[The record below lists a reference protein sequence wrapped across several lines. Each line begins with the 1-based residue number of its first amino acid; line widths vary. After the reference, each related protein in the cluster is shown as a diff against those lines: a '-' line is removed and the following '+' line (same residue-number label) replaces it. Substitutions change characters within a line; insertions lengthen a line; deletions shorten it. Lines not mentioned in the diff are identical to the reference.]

1 MPRDG
6 GFPPHVGVNWPK
18 SIARIATDAGCP
30 VGWLVI
36 WQRITSP
43 RVNVPSTKA
52 EQIGSET
59 FVERRAEPTNS
70 RLYIAR
76 KAWQRVVMPRV
87 IFLRSMSLLVSVTA
101 GLCAAEPVAAPAPA
115 GNAEVKKIME
125 TFGGRG
131 QLKDGSQP
139 RTATE
144 AVKAM
149 TLRPGL
155 AIDVIAA
162 EPEVVQP
169 LYLSFDSRGR
179 LWVTQYIQY
188 PFPAGLKI
196 TGYDHHLRAQFD
208 KVPEPPPRGV
218 KGADKVTVFEDRDGD
233 GVYETRKDVITGLNM
248 ATAALKG
255 AGGIWVMNPPYLLFY
270 PDANDDDVPD
280 GDPEVCLSGFGLED
294 THSVASALQFGPDG
308 WLYGATGSTTTG
320 NVSSAVT
327 KQVRFE
333 GQHLWRYHPKTK
345 VFEIFA
351 EGGGNTFSCEIDA
364 QGRFFSGTN
373 GGDRGM
379 HFDQGMSGVKN
390 FGKHGFARNPYA
402 YGYFEHMATTGDRK
416 RFSQVLVVYDGDLL
430 AREFAGKFI
439 APNSLQN
446 MVYVSDR
453 VPDTSTFKAVDE
465 APLLMGND
473 RWFRPVDIKVG
484 PDGALWMADWYDT
497 RLSHVRPVDDWSKGD
512 GRIYRV
518 RPEGAS
524 LRRAAAFDMHTAP
537 AEALLKWL
545 DHANKWFRRQA
556 VLELA
561 WRGEKTVVPELERRA
576 RDGKNEHA
584 FDALCALHLLGGLTD
599 DVAVAL
605 MNHADPYVRRW
616 VVRCSGDAGEVSA
629 RLAGALRELAVG
641 EPHPEVRT
649 QLAASAQRW
658 PDAVALPVLRAMWAR
673 EADVKD
679 QRVPLLLWWATEV
692 RAETARDALLGM
704 FAEKELWNFS
714 LARSHGARLLA
725 RRWAQAGGAE
735 NYAACARLLA
745 LAPKESDRT
754 VVVEGLAAAFAGGSI
769 PVLPPALAAALQAY
783 LNSKLDTDLA
793 LAVKTGNAEAVARAL
808 RIVGDEQAAPELRAA
823 LVQALAEAGNGQVVP
838 AIIKILGRGGLVGL
852 RKAVL
857 AVAGKFDDARI
868 ATTVI
873 TGYEARFAGEPG
885 LRDAA
890 LRLLASRREWV
901 NLLLA
906 EIAAGRIRPREFSDD
921 VVQQLEAYPDPVVA
935 AAVRKHWANLR
946 PRLSSAEKVAEAVRI
961 KAVLGGGVGRG
972 DAARGQTHFAQR
984 CASCHQLWG
993 EGGSIGPELTGY
1005 ERGNPDFWLTGIL
1018 DPSLEIREGFGAY
1031 TLTLQNGQTLMG
1043 QLTRQDT
1050 TGSVLRDLAGQLHT
1064 LKTSEVESLTAL
1076 PVSLMPEGLLGGLDD
1091 AALRDFFAYLLKP

>member
-1 MPRDG
+1 MLRVTPLLS
-6 GFPPHVGVNWPK
+6 FVLWSSVWLGVL
-18 SIARIATDAGCP
+18 AG
-30 VGWLVI
+30 
-36 WQRITSP
+36 
-43 RVNVPSTKA
+43 
-52 EQIGSET
+52 
-59 FVERRAEPTNS
+59 
-70 RLYIAR
+70 
-76 KAWQRVVMPRV
+76 
-87 IFLRSMSLLVSVTA
+87 
-101 GLCAAEPVAAPAPA
+101 EPVPPA
-115 GNAEVKKIME
+115 GNADVKKIME

-131 QLKDGSQP
+131 QLKDSSQP
-139 RTATE
+139 RTAAE

-162 EPEVVQP
+162 EPDVVQP

-196 TGYDHHLRAQFD
+196 TSYDHHLRAQFD
-208 KVPEPPPRGV
+208 QVPAPPPRGV

-233 GVYETRKDVITGLNM
+233 GRYESRKDVITGLNI

-270 PDANDDDVPD
+270 RDANDDDVPD
-280 GDPEVCLSGFGLED
+280 GDPEVCLRGFGLED
-294 THSVASALQFGPDG
+294 THAVASALQFGPDG

-327 KQVRFE
+327 KQVKFE

-402 YGYFEHMATTGDRK
+402 YGYFEHMTTTGDRK
-416 RFSQVLVVYDGDLL
+416 RFSQVLVVYDGDLM

-453 VPDTSTFKAVDE
+453 VPATSTFKAVDE
-465 APLLMGND
+465 APLLVGND

-524 LRRAAAFDMHTAP
+524 MRRAAAFDLHTAP
-537 AEALLKWL
+537 VAELVQWL

-561 WRGEKTVVPELERRA
+561 WRGEQAVVPELERRA
-576 RDGKNEHA
+576 RAEKNGYA

-599 DVAVAL
+599 DVAIAL
-605 MNHADPYVRRW
+605 MKHADPYVRRW
-616 VVRCSGDAGEVSA
+616 VVRCSGDAGGASPG
-629 RLAGALRELAVG
+629 LAGALRELAVG
-641 EPHPEVRT
+641 ETHPEVRT

-658 PDAVALPVLRAMWAR
+658 PDAVALPVVRAMWAR
-673 EADVKD
+673 EADAQD
-679 QRVPLLLWWATEV
+679 QRVPLLTWWAIER
-692 RAETARDALLGM
+692 RAETAREALLGM
-704 FAEKELWNFS
+704 FAETALWDFS
-714 LARSHGARLLA
+714 LARSQGARLLA

-745 LAPKESDRT
+745 LAPGERERAI
-754 VVVEGLAAAFAGGSI
+754 VVEGVAAAFEGGKIPVLPAGLAAALEIFFKSR
-769 PVLPPALAAALQAY
+769 
-783 LNSKLDTDLA
+783 LDTDLA
-793 LAVKTGNAEAVARAL
+793 VAVKTGNAEAVARAL
-808 RIVGDEQAAPELRAA
+808 RIVGDDQAAPEFRAA
-823 LVQALAEAGNGQVVP
+823 LVRALAEAGNGQVVP
-838 AIIKILGRGGLVGL
+838 AIVKILGRGGLVGL

-890 LRLLASRREWV
+890 LRLLASRRDWV

-921 VVQQLEAYPDPVVA
+921 VVQQLEAYPDLVVA

-946 PRLSSAEKVAEAVRI
+946 PRLSSAEKVAEAARI

-972 DAARGQTHFAQR
+972 DGVKGKALFAQR
-984 CASCHQLWG
+984 CAACHGLFDA
-993 EGGSIGPELTGY
+993 GGTIGPNLTGY
-1005 ERGNPDFWLTGIL
+1005 ERGNADFWLAGVL
-1018 DPSLEIREGFGAY
+1018 DPSIEIREGYGAY
-1031 TLTLQNGQTLMG
+1031 TATLQNGQTLMG
-1043 QLTRQDT
+1043 QLTRQDA

-1064 LKTSEVESLTAL
+1064 LKTAEVASLTAL
-1076 PVSLMPEGLLGGLDD
+1076 PVSLMPEGLLAGLDA
-1091 AALRDFFAYLLKP
+1091 AALRDLFSYLMKP